1 MVKPTMAY
9 SVNEM
14 KPIRI
19 YISCNEL
26 PNTKASLFH
35 IISKLKG
42 SKLRDEQIII
52 VHSVDWT
59 PYDYLDGLNIEY
71 VNSGFTASHY
81 EFPAIRKFWQD
92 SNQSEFYGL
101 YLHCKGASKTDEL
114 EFENG
119 LRWASLMMYG
129 VIDNSDTCLSHL
141 EEGCDLVGSMWHW
154 HFKGNFYW
162 FNSTYVKQIVDP
174 YLFDLDYRNNCEFWA
189 AYAYWW
195 GKFELP
201 KIKNLFYLP
210 GLSKDTEFININTLP
225 SLHTKKVLASNFN
238 DYLLTQEYFAFDIIA
253 IKIVE
258 FIQFR
263 GTLKKCLNYD
273 GVVIITDTGE
283 VLSYDM
289 L

>member
-1 MVKPTMAY
+1 MAKPTMAY

-14 KPIRI
+14 KPIKI

-35 IISKLKG
+35 IISKLKA
-42 SKLRDEQIII
+42 SNLHNEKIII
-52 VHSVDWT
+52 VHSIDWT
-59 PYDYLDGLNIEY
+59 PYDFLDGLDIEY

-92 SNQSEFYGL
+92 SNESDFYGL
-101 YLHCKGASKTDEL
+101 YLHCKGSSKTDTL

-129 VIDNSDTCLSHL
+129 VIDNSNTCLYHL
-141 EEGCDLVGSMWHW
+141 EQGCDLVGSLWHW

-189 AYAYWW
+189 TYAYWW

-201 KIKNLFYLP
+201 KIKNLFYVP
-210 GLSKDTEFININTLP
+210 SLSKDNEFVNIDTLP
-225 SLHTKKVLASNFN
+225 SMFQKKVIASNFN
-238 DYLLTQEYFAFDIIA
+238 DYLLTQEYFAFDVIA
-253 IKIVE
+253 IKYVE

-263 GTLKKCLNYD
+263 NILKKFLNYD
-273 GVVIITDTGE
+273 GVVINTDTGE
-283 VLSYDM
+283 VFNYDM

>member
-1 MVKPTMAY
+1 MAKHTMAY
-9 SVNEM
+9 SNNDM

-35 IISKLKG
+35 IINKLKD
-42 SKLRDEQIII
+42 SDLQDEKIII
-52 VHSVDWT
+52 VHSLDWT
-59 PYDYLDGLNIEY
+59 PYDFLDGLDIEY

-92 SNQSEFYGL
+92 SNEIDFYGL
-101 YLHCKGASKTDEL
+101 YLHCKGSSKTDTL

-119 LRWASLMMYG
+119 LRWATLMMYG
-129 VIDNSDTCLSHL
+129 VVDNSNTCLYHL
-141 EEGCDLVGSMWHW
+141 EQGADLVGSIWHW

-189 AYAYWW
+189 TYAYWW

-210 GLSKDTEFININTLP
+210 GLSKDTEFINIDTLP
-225 SLHTKKVLASNFN
+225 SLLTKKVIASNFN
-238 DYLLTQEYFAFDIIA
+238 DYLMTQEYFAFDIIA
-253 IKIVE
+253 IKNDE
-258 FIQFR
+258 YIQFKNI
-263 GTLKKCLNYD
+263 LKKFLNYD
-273 GVVIITDTGE
+273 GVVINTNTGE
-283 VLSYDM
+283 VFNYDM

>member
-1 MVKPTMAY
+1 MVKHTMAY

-35 IISKLKG
+35 IITKLKD
-42 SKLRDEQIII
+42 SNLRNEKIII

-59 PYDYLDGLNIEY
+59 PYDFLDGLDIEY
-71 VNSGFTASHY
+71 VSSGFTASHY

-92 SNQSEFYGL
+92 SNESDFYGL
-101 YLHCKGASKTDEL
+101 YLHCKGSSKTDTL
-114 EFENG
+114 EFENA

-129 VIDNSDTCLSHL
+129 LIDNCDTCLSHL
-141 EEGCDLVGSMWHW
+141 NQGADLVGSMWHW

-162 FNSTYVKQIVDP
+162 FNSVYVKQINDP

-189 AYAYWW
+189 AYSYWW
-195 GKFELP
+195 GKYELP

-210 GLSKDTEFININTLP
+210 NLSKDTEFINIDTLP
-225 SLHTKKVLASNFN
+225 SLFQKKVIASNFS
-238 DYLLTQEYFAFDIIA
+238 DYLLTEEYFAFDVIA
-253 IKIVE
+253 INNVE

-263 GTLKKCLNYD
+263 NILTMFLNYD
-273 GVVIITDTGE
+273 AVVINTDTGE
-283 VLSYDM
+283 VFNYDM

>member
-1 MVKPTMAY
+1 MVKHTMVY
-9 SVNEM
+9 SDNEM

-26 PNTKASLFH
+26 PNTKASLLH
-35 IISKLKG
+35 IVNKLKD
-42 SKLRDEQIII
+42 SNLCDEKIII
-52 VHSVDWT
+52 IHSVDWT
-59 PYDYLDGLNIEY
+59 PYDFLDGLNIEY

-92 SNQSEFYGL
+92 SNESDFYGL
-101 YLHCKGASKTDEL
+101 YLHCKGSSKTDTL

-129 VIDNSDTCLSHL
+129 VIDNGDTCLSHL

-189 AYAYWW
+189 TYSYWW
-195 GKFELP
+195 GRFELP

-210 GLSKDTEFININTLP
+210 GLSKDTEFINIDTLP
-225 SLHTKKVLASNFN
+225 SLYTKKVIASNFN

-253 IKIVE
+253 IKNVE
-258 FIQFR
+258 YIQFKNI
-263 GTLKKCLNYD
+263 LKKFLNYD
-273 GVVIITDTGE
+273 GVVINTDTGE
-283 VLSYDM
+283 VFNYDM

>member
-1 MVKPTMAY
+1 MAKHTMAY
-9 SVNEM
+9 SNNDM

-35 IISKLKG
+35 IINKLKD
-42 SKLRDEQIII
+42 SDLQDEKIII
-52 VHSVDWT
+52 VHSLDWT
-59 PYDYLDGLNIEY
+59 PYDFLDGLDIEY

-92 SNQSEFYGL
+92 SNEIDFYGL
-101 YLHCKGASKTDEL
+101 YLHCKGSSKTDTL

-119 LRWASLMMYG
+119 LRWATLMMYG
-129 VIDNSDTCLSHL
+129 VVDNSNTCLYHL
-141 EEGCDLVGSMWHW
+141 EQGADLVGSIWHW

-189 AYAYWW
+189 TYSYWW
-195 GKFELP
+195 GRFELP

-210 GLSKDTEFININTLP
+210 GLSKDTEFINIDTLP
-225 SLHTKKVLASNFN
+225 SLLTKKVIASNFN
-238 DYLLTQEYFAFDIIA
+238 DYLMTQEYFAFDIIA
-253 IKIVE
+253 IKNDE
-258 FIQFR
+258 YIQFKNI
-263 GTLKKCLNYD
+263 LKKFLNYD
-273 GVVIITDTGE
+273 GVVINTNTGE
-283 VLSYDM
+283 VFNYDM